1 MNIYIVT
8 RRCGTGMEPP
18 ACFMTRNEAEEFARE
33 YVMEAALEE
42 YRSYER
48 DGDADP
54 SYEELRIWAEEN
66 GLEFFD
72 YYFWDGG
79 YDACEAVVTETEIE
93 VPADSYLRDKLMP
106 HRGHN
111 IACVSY
117 GDWDDPVDICIECE
131 DCGCVL
137 ISTENETL

>member
-1 MNIYIVT
+1 
-8 RRCGTGMEPP
+8 MEPP
-18 ACFMTRNEAEEFARE
+18 ICFMTSKEAEDFARE

-42 YRSYER
+42 YRSHER

-66 GLEFFD
+66 GLEFCD
-72 YYFWDGG
+72 YYFWDGEC
-79 YDACEAVVTETEIE
+79 DAVEAKVTEMMIE
-93 VPADSYLRDKLMP
+93 PDYAAPAADSYLRKKLMP
-106 HRGHN
+106 HRGHD

-117 GDWDDPVDICIECE
+117 GDWDDPVDVCIECE

-137 ISTENETL
+137 ISTEYETI